1 MEAKVN
7 NPLHHVSHAVPVA
20 PYARRPPSPPFIPVP
35 GSHDTMWGAIPK
47 MLPAYENI
55 DSSQLTQRDIEI
67 ITQNTAQVADQEPGD
82 WSYEQRREAQKILD
96 FLYLGPSNVIR
107 DHAFLQ
113 RTGITLLLIARD
125 ARMASQRLM
134 SAEKAVEALGIQA
147 VYVDVENT
155 QQLVPAF
162 PRAVEA
168 INQHLL
174 ATYHGQTQVPFN
186 GTPLRRGKVL
196 ITCETGNDR
205 SAAIAAA
212 YIMAVYGESMTST
225 IRFMSVQRFCCCWD
239 EDIKR
244 KLQSW
249 EDILKARSQVAAQSR
264 SASSSRFQ
272 KVEFEMHSK
281 RGLDDLMDTDDGDAA
296 GLIDEDRF
304 IGRSAFVPFVDK
316 DG

>member
-1 MEAKVN
+1 MDVRKVIL
-7 NPLHHVSHAVPVA
+7 PPHTTHAIPVA

-35 GSHDTMWGAIPK
+35 SGNDAVFNIPEIR
-47 MLPAYENI
+47 PVYENI
-55 DSSQLTQRDIEI
+55 DFSRLTKRDIEI
-67 ITQNTAQVADQEPGD
+67 ITQNKPVVADENTND
-82 WSYEQRREAQKILD
+82 WSYEKRRQAQRMLD
-96 FLYLGPSNVIR
+96 FLYLGPSSVVR

-125 ARMASQRLM
+125 ARMAEQRLM
-134 SAEKAVEALGIQA
+134 SAEKAVQALGIQA
-147 VYVDVENT
+147 IYVDVENT

-174 ATYHGQTQVPFN
+174 ATCHGQTQDPDDPTN
-186 GTPLRRGKVL
+186 APQGKVL
-196 ITCETGNDR
+196 ICCETGNDR

-212 YIMAVYGESMTST
+212 YIMAIYGESMSH
-225 IRFMSVQRFCCCWD
+225 IVKFMSVQRFCVCWD

-249 EDILKARSQVAAQSR
+249 EDILKARTQVAALSMNGT
-264 SASSSRFQ
+264 SASE
-272 KVEFEMHSK
+272 KAAIEEHSK
-281 RGLDDLMDTDDGDAA
+281 RGVDDLMDDENADDR
-296 GLIDEDRF
+296 DRF
-304 IGRSAFVPFVDK
+304 LGRGPFVPFMDT